1 MLDRGYK
8 TTNTWRGFDN
18 NLENLANILKK
29 NQFPNKLFLKVTK
42 KFVSFKFDNKSF
54 ENKTAVETDTKIQID
69 TRCSSIA
76 QKKIWNFVKMFCE
89 DINVKVVLIPFNIS
103 NKFSYKDPLPLHIQS
118 FILYKFIC
126 LNCNVGY
133 VGKTTKHSDTVINE
147 KL

>member
-1 MLDRGYK
+1 
-8 TTNTWRGFDN
+8 
-18 NLENLANILKK
+18 
-29 NQFPNKLFLKVTK
+29 
-42 KFVSFKFDNKSF
+42 
-54 ENKTAVETDTKIQID
+54 
-69 TRCSSIA
+69 
-76 QKKIWNFVKMFCE
+76 MFCE

-103 NKFSYKDPLPLHIQS
+103 NKFSYKDPLALHIQS